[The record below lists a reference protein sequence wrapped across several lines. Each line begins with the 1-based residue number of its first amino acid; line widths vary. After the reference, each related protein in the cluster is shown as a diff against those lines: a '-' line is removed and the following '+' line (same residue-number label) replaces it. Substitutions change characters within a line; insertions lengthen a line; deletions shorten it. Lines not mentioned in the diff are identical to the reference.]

1 MSEYKD
7 MVKILNE
14 YRPGEPEHKPG
25 DVWQTAHGWAA
36 WKKGEDTAEYGIQSK
51 DAAEKYAKG
60 DKVGYDDGDHE
71 DDEEDS
77 AGKLG
82 GGDFERGSDDKGGD
96 GKDPE
101 PDLYLKAKAQ
111 GMTPGEYQAV
121 YGPGGENDFT
131 DYDGDGDAD
140 SADKGGEQYSNNI
153 NVQKS
158 SIEGDDDAQKDAQM
172 ALQGQKMNR
181 SLSNLKDAGH
191 EDLAGALGSD
201 LPEDE
206 KMKILK
212 HAMGDDWM
220 GRTGKELGKNET
232 LKINGKMYRKVQ
244 EETTTDKHP
253 LRESYERIGGK

>member
-14 YRPGEPEHKPG
+14 YRPGEPEHEEG
-25 DVWQTAHGWAA
+25 DVWQTSSGWAA
-36 WKKGEDTAEYGIQSK
+36 WKPGEETPEYGIQSK
-51 DAAEKYAKG
+51 GAAEKYAKG
-60 DKVGYDDGDHE
+60 DKVGFDDGDHE

-77 AGKLG
+77 AGKLS
-82 GGDFERGSDDKGGD
+82 GGDFDRDGD
-96 GKDPE
+96 S
-101 PDLYLKAKAQ
+101 
-111 GMTPGEYQAV
+111 
-121 YGPGGENDFT
+121 T

-140 SADKGGEQYSNNI
+140 SADKGGEQYSTNI
-153 NVQKS
+153 KVQQS
-158 SIEGDDDAQKDAQM
+158 SIEGDDDAQQNAQM
-172 ALQGQKMNR
+172 ALQGQEMNMA
-181 SLSNLKDAGH
+181 LSNLKDAGH
-191 EDLAGALGSD
+191 EELAGALGSD

-232 LKINGKMYRKVQ
+232 LKINGKVYRKVQ

>member
-7 MVKILNE
+7 MVKIITEANLGSDP
-14 YRPGEPEHKPG
+14 YGKGKEPTKG
-25 DVWQTAHGWAA
+25 DWFKTKEGA
-36 WKKGEDTAEYGIQSK
+36 WYAIDSKGERQGPFNDENDAE
-51 DAAEKYAKG
+51 EYAKKQVGGG
-60 DKVGYDDGDHE
+60 DTDKG

-77 AGKLG
+77 AGKLS
-82 GGDFERGSDDKGGD
+82 GGDFDRDGD
-96 GKDPE
+96 S
-101 PDLYLKAKAQ
+101 
-111 GMTPGEYQAV
+111 
-121 YGPGGENDFT
+121 T

-140 SADKGGEQYSNNI
+140 SADKGGEQYSTNI
-153 NVQKS
+153 KVQQS
-158 SIEGDDDAQKDAQM
+158 SIEGDDDAQQNAQM
-172 ALQGQKMNR
+172 ALQGQEMNMAH
-181 SLSNLKDAGH
+181 SNLKDAGH
-191 EDLAGALGSD
+191 EELAGALGSD

-232 LKINGKMYRKVQ
+232 LKINGKVYRKVQ